1 MYFKKIVTISAIA
14 LLAACGS
21 GVETPRGISN
31 INSVTLSENE
41 VSELNAAVSRGNI
54 LVNGRRA
61 TTLNE
66 AMIAINDI
74 ARSEREM
81 APNGSVPVRR
91 YVNRNQIPTIPSY
104 TNNQAIIRANLSQ
117 EQISVFNREMKARL
131 TPTQEMLSFGRS
143 ELERVRNRNL
153 IPGSAQGSVATR
165 LGVADFSVLYND
177 GTVTNPARPIH
188 GSRGDYVLRFSFT
201 PSEVTAAPTAPRVAV
216 NLQVGGAYVGQIQ
229 APVGEV
235 WRTPLTSQHWNVQR
249 TGLLSVSGRMVIL
262 DAQTQPVEF
271 GTTGVWRDAK
281 LFFYQYSYNPFT
293 GFQATHYRTVTL
305 PKATPTIPS
314 PTNPFPWV
322 IGSGAVFPGSIALL
336 SVPATENQ
344 TITTDPEVV
353 VTDNFNGVYYTS
365 DNLSVINLGILDS
378 RMAGGV
384 RAGVIQGVGP
394 DGNYDVITPPPPG
407 SPPEYA
413 GVIGIYPG
421 AHSVTS
427 VVVRNS
433 SGTITQNRICWSVSW
448 SNNPDGSPN
457 PQGMGLHC
465 LDRDELTNQL
475 IPPVAKT
482 HDPAF
487 GGFGLSH
494 VVVVPGTQGL
504 GDLVDALDNDR
515 WNAPNM
521 LYWMRAPADSV
532 NQGCA
537 FYSALRRINL
547 NTGVVELVKCDRSMF
562 GWTNE
567 TSSSPTFI
575 GFPVSKQ
582 IPSVG
587 QEYNNSNLNM
597 LVALGLRPEVY
608 FQSLMPTVIAP
619 TVTLF

>member
-81 APNGSVPVRR
+81 APNGSVAVRR
-91 YVNRNQIPTIPSY
+91 YVNRNEIPAIPSY

-427 VVVRNS
+427 VVVRNN
-433 SGTITQNRICWSVSW
+433 SGTITQNKICWTVTW
-448 SNNPDGSPN
+448 SNNSDGSPN
-457 PQGMGLHC
+457 LQGMGLHC
-465 LDRDELTNQL
+465 INRDEFTNPL

-487 GGFGLSH
+487 GGIGMSH
-494 VVVVPGTQGL
+494 AVVVPGTQGL

-597 LVALGLRPEVY
+597 LVALGLRPEIY

>member
-81 APNGSVPVRR
+81 APNGSVAVRH
-91 YVNRNQIPTIPSY
+91 YVNRNSVPQIPLVSET
-104 TNNQAIIRANLSQ
+104 RAVVYSNLNQ

-153 IPGSAQGSVATR
+153 IPGSMQGSVATR

-353 VTDNFNGVYYTS
+353 VT
-365 DNLSVINLGILDS
+365 
-378 RMAGGV
+378 
-384 RAGVIQGVGP
+384 
-394 DGNYDVITPPPPG
+394 
-407 SPPEYA
+407 
-413 GVIGIYPG
+413 
-421 AHSVTS
+421 
-427 VVVRNS
+427 
-433 SGTITQNRICWSVSW
+433 
-448 SNNPDGSPN
+448 
-457 PQGMGLHC
+457 
-465 LDRDELTNQL
+465 
-475 IPPVAKT
+475 
-482 HDPAF
+482 
-487 GGFGLSH
+487 
-494 VVVVPGTQGL
+494 
-504 GDLVDALDNDR
+504 
-515 WNAPNM
+515 
-521 LYWMRAPADSV
+521 
-532 NQGCA
+532 
-537 FYSALRRINL
+537 
-547 NTGVVELVKCDRSMF
+547 
-562 GWTNE
+562 
-567 TSSSPTFI
+567 
-575 GFPVSKQ
+575 
-582 IPSVG
+582 
-587 QEYNNSNLNM
+587 
-597 LVALGLRPEVY
+597 
-608 FQSLMPTVIAP
+608 
-619 TVTLF
+619 

>member
-81 APNGSVPVRR
+81 APNGSVAVRR
-91 YVNRNQIPTIPSY
+91 YVNRNEIPAIPSY

-262 DAQTQPVEF
+262 DAQT
-271 GTTGVWRDAK
+271 
-281 LFFYQYSYNPFT
+281 
-293 GFQATHYRTVTL
+293 
-305 PKATPTIPS
+305 
-314 PTNPFPWV
+314 
-322 IGSGAVFPGSIALL
+322 
-336 SVPATENQ
+336 
-344 TITTDPEVV
+344 
-353 VTDNFNGVYYTS
+353 
-365 DNLSVINLGILDS
+365 
-378 RMAGGV
+378 
-384 RAGVIQGVGP
+384 
-394 DGNYDVITPPPPG
+394 
-407 SPPEYA
+407 
-413 GVIGIYPG
+413 
-421 AHSVTS
+421 
-427 VVVRNS
+427 
-433 SGTITQNRICWSVSW
+433 
-448 SNNPDGSPN
+448 
-457 PQGMGLHC
+457 
-465 LDRDELTNQL
+465 
-475 IPPVAKT
+475 
-482 HDPAF
+482 
-487 GGFGLSH
+487 
-494 VVVVPGTQGL
+494 
-504 GDLVDALDNDR
+504 
-515 WNAPNM
+515 
-521 LYWMRAPADSV
+521 
-532 NQGCA
+532 
-537 FYSALRRINL
+537 
-547 NTGVVELVKCDRSMF
+547 
-562 GWTNE
+562 
-567 TSSSPTFI
+567 
-575 GFPVSKQ
+575 
-582 IPSVG
+582 
-587 QEYNNSNLNM
+587 
-597 LVALGLRPEVY
+597 
-608 FQSLMPTVIAP
+608 
-619 TVTLF
+619 

>member
-81 APNGSVPVRR
+81 APNGSVAVRR
-91 YVNRNQIPTIPSY
+91 YVNRNEIPAIPSY

-433 SGTITQNRICWSVSW
+433 SGTITQNKICWTVTW
-448 SNNPDGSPN
+448 SNNSDGSPN
-457 PQGMGLHC
+457 LQGMGLHC
-465 LDRDELTNQL
+465 INRDEFTNPL

-487 GGFGLSH
+487 GGIGMSH
-494 VVVVPGTQGL
+494 AVVVPGTQGL

-597 LVALGLRPEVY
+597 LVALGLRPEIY

>member
-433 SGTITQNRICWSVSW
+433 IGTVTQNRICWSVSW

-487 GGFGLSH
+487 GGFGMSH
-494 VVVVPGTQGL
+494 AVVVPGTQGL

-521 LYWMRAPADSV
+521 LYWMRAPSDSV

>member
-465 LDRDELTNQL
+465 INRDEFTNPL